1 MFSLN
6 EGYML
11 EMKEEH
17 DSRFQSCSS
26 HLLLPGV
33 TATDIEFAV
42 DHTLAG
48 SLDTDG
54 CAWHILLS

>member
-1 MFSLN
+1 
-6 EGYML
+6 ML

-42 DHTLAG
+42 DHTLAS